1 MAAGSLGHLKM
12 PESTEELRGR
22 GKWRNEKVVIA
33 ALIRE
38 QTSVKNAWVAD
49 RLAMGHEGNVTQ
61 AVRLV
66 REDAGLQKTLAK
78 LRRTLEIR
86 D

>member
-1 MAAGSLGHLKM
+1 
-12 PESTEELRGR
+12 
-22 GKWRNEKVVIA
+22 
-33 ALIRE
+33 
-38 QTSVKNAWVAD
+38 VAD